1 MSLVKKVTSSIID
14 NLEKD
19 QKDQTNSELIDF
31 LVRKAINNKDK
42 VESEIVPSFQLK
54 LNRIK

>member
-19 QKDQTNSELIDF
+19 QKDQINSDLIEF
-31 LVRKAINNKDK
+31 LVRQAIINKGK
-42 VESEIVPSFQLK
+42 VDTDIVPSFQLR
-54 LNRIK
+54 LNRTK

>member
-14 NLEKD
+14 NLEND
-19 QKDQTNSELIDF
+19 QKDQINSELIDF